1 MIAHLHGKLVEATPV
16 SAVVE
21 AGGVGYAVH
30 CPVTTAERL
39 PAMGEDVR
47 LFTMAVYREDA
58 AELYAFASR
67 AERDFFRTLVG
78 KVSGVGP
85 KIALSLFSALSLP
98 VLQQA
103 IATGDAA
110 LLARCPGIGK
120 KTAER
125 LCVELRD
132 VVAKGMAAPAKDGGS
147 SAGGMSVEALD
158 TAPNSPF
165 QDAVAALMALG
176 YKPDAA
182 DKAARKA
189 QQALGDD
196 VSTEAIIKAALK

>member
-1 MIAHLHGKLVEATPV
+1 MIAHLRGTLVEATPV
-16 SAVVE
+16 SAVLE
-21 AGGVGYAVH
+21 CGGVGYAMH

-39 PAMGEDVR
+39 PPHGEEVR
-47 LFTMAVYREDA
+47 LFTYAVYREDA

-132 VVAKGMAAPAKDGGS
+132 VVAKNLAAPAPREGS
-147 SAGGMSVEALD
+147 PAASPAVVEA
-158 TAPNSPF
+158 PSSPF

-189 QQALGDD
+189 QQSLGDD
-196 VSTEAIIKAALK
+196 ASTEAIIKAALK